1 MRPNPPTVHLHIG
14 APKTGT
20 TYLQAVAANNR
31 GRLKAQGLLYP
42 GPGKD
47 HFLAVQDVRGGF
59 KGYDDPRIAGSWSR
73 LLQAIESWS
82 GSAVLVSHE
91 ILAAATPDE
100 IGRIVAELPTDD
112 VRVVMTVR
120 DFARQLPAV
129 WQEDLKNGATV
140 TLHQFLRRVQRGPSP
155 SGGKLRGFWRWQDLP
170 AILQGWQRHVPAE
183 RITVVTV
190 PPKGASPS
198 LLWKR
203 FAAAIEVDPAG
214 ADLQVPRTNS
224 SLDAASAEV
233 IRRLNVALTSEAGSS
248 VPWPLYRREVKKF
261 LAERVL
267 AGRRDSPQLAIG
279 PRDFRWA
286 VEFGREVAT
295 AVEQR
300 GYRLVGDLGD
310 LTPPVPE
317 TTARRTSADPA
328 DARDAAVAALTAY
341 LPHVAEL
348 RGHP

>member
-1 MRPNPPTVHLHIG
+1 MTASPPTVHLHIG

-20 TYLQAVAANNR
+20 TYLQAVAARNR
-31 GRLKAQGLLYP
+31 GRLKEQGLLYP

-59 KGYDDPRIAGSWSR
+59 KGYDDPRVPGSWHR
-73 LLQAIESWS
+73 LLRSIESWS
-82 GSAVLVSHE
+82 GPAVLVSHE

-100 IGRIVAELPTDD
+100 IRRIVTELPTDD
-112 VRVVMTVR
+112 LRVVMTVR

-140 TLHQFLRRVQRGPSP
+140 TLDQFLRRVRRGPAP
-155 SGGKLRGFWRWQDLP
+155 SGGKLRGFWLWQDLP
-170 AILQGWQRHVPAE
+170 TILAGWQQHVPPE

-190 PPKGASPS
+190 PPKGSSPS
-198 LLWKR
+198 LLWER
-203 FAAAIEVDPAG
+203 FAAAVGVDPSD
-214 ADLQVPRTNS
+214 ADLQVPRTNT

-233 IRRLNVALTSEAGSS
+233 VRRLNVALDADEESA
-248 VPWPLYRREVKKF
+248 VPWPLYRREVKKL

-267 AGRRDSPQLAIG
+267 AGRRESPQLAIG
-279 PRDFRWA
+279 PRDLQWA
-286 VEFGREVAT
+286 AQFGEQVAA
-295 AVEQR
+295 AVSEQ
-300 GYRLVGDLGD
+300 GYRVVGDLAD
-310 LTPPVPE
+310 LTPEVTGPV
-317 TTARRTSADPA
+317 ARPAPVDPA
-328 DARDAAVAALTAY
+328 AARDAAVAALTAY